1 MQQGP
6 TVRVG
11 SLLVK
16 GAAVKC
22 WCLLVG
28 SLLGAGQAFGQVVEP
43 PLSRFANSESS
54 TNGAG
59 SDVPQTTFRSG
70 VDLVALSVVVS
81 DGKQNFISGL
91 AAENFAVFED
101 GIQQEVSFFAAG
113 EVPLDLAILLDTS
126 ASMTDK
132 MATAQQAAIGFA
144 STLRPVDRLLVVDI
158 KDATKIL
165 SPLSGDLEAGRQA
178 ILSTAPRG
186 GTALYNG
193 LYLTLKEL
201 AKQRAASTE
210 VRRQAIVVLS
220 DGDDTASLLS
230 FDDVMQ
236 VAKASDISIYTI
248 MLRSKWVTRHTAQP
262 AQRYFSQSEFAMKS
276 LAQETGARSFFPADI
291 SELTGVYD
299 TIAQEL
305 ASQYALGYVS
315 KNPKRD
321 GAYRRVIVRIAER
334 EGMQTRTRAGYL
346 GAR

>member
-1 MQQGP
+1 M
-6 TVRVG
+6 
-11 SLLVK
+11 K
-16 GAAVKC
+16 F

-43 PLSRFANSESS
+43 PMSRPAHSESAAAAA
-54 TNGAG
+54 TG

-70 VDLVALSVVVS
+70 VDLVALSVVVT
-81 DGKQNFISGL
+81 DGQQNFVTGL
-91 AAENFAVFED
+91 AADNFAVFED
-101 GIQQEVSFFAAG
+101 GIRQDVSFFAAG

-132 MATAQQAAIGFA
+132 METAQQAAIGFA
-144 STLRPVDRLLVVDI
+144 SSLRPVDRLLVVDI

-165 SPLSGDLEAGRQA
+165 SPLTDDLAAARSA
-178 ILSTAPRG
+178 ILSTSPRG

-201 AKQRAASTE
+201 AKQRGAGSD

-236 VAKASDISIYTI
+236 VAKESNISIYTI
-248 MLRSKWVTRHTAQP
+248 TLRSKWVTRYTSQP

-291 SELTGVYD
+291 GELSGVYD
-299 TIAQEL
+299 TIAEEL
-305 ASQYALGYVS
+305 ASQYALGYIS

-321 GAYRRVIVRIAER
+321 GAYRRVIVRVADR
-334 EGMQTRTRAGYL
+334 EGMRTRTRAGYL
-346 GAR
+346 AAQVGRR

>member
-1 MQQGP
+1 
-6 TVRVG
+6 
-11 SLLVK
+11 VK
-16 GAAVKC
+16 F

-43 PLSRFANSESS
+43 PMSRFANSDSS
-54 TNGAG
+54 AARGAG
-59 SDVPQTTFRSG
+59 NDVPQTTTFRSG
-70 VDLVALSVVVS
+70 VDLVALNVVVT
-81 DGKQNFISGL
+81 DGQQIR
-91 AAENFAVFED
+91 
-101 GIQQEVSFFAAG
+101 QEVSFFAAG

-144 STLRPVDRLLVVDI
+144 STLRPIDRLLVVDI

-165 SPLSGDLEAGRQA
+165 SPLSGDVEPARQA
-178 ILSTAPRG
+178 ILSTAARG

-201 AKQRAASTE
+201 AKERAASTE

-248 MLRSKWVTRHTAQP
+248 TLRSKWVTRHTTMP
-262 AQRYFSQSEFAMKS
+262 GQRYFSQSEFAMKS
-276 LAQETGARSFFPADI
+276 LAQETGARSFFPGDI
-291 SELTGVYD
+291 AELAGVYD

-305 ASQYALGYVS
+305 ASQYALGYIS

-321 GAYRRVIVRIAER
+321 GAYRRVIVRVADHA
-334 EGMQTRTRAGYL
+334 GAQTRTRAGYQ
-346 GAR
+346 AAVASR